1 MTIEADMDVRALDYL
16 IKILGSR
23 EAAIEGYDDFIAHT
37 ENERRLEQLRD
48 NNQIHLDYLKE
59 TDWYVTRK
67 ADAGTAIPD
76 DITAARALARSS
88 IVEVV

>member
-1 MTIEADMDVRALDYL
+1 MKTVFTNGCFD
-16 IKILGSR
+16 ILHRG
-23 EAAIEGYDDFIAHT
+23 
-37 ENERRLEQLRD
+37 
-48 NNQIHLDYLKE
+48 HLDYLKE